1 MAFEQILL
9 NLAVGLGVGGLVA
22 AIAKLESGEEWDGRK
37 FIYSIIIGGFAG
49 LAVIQGLEGGN
60 VTEDNFVNVLLL
72 IFGGSFLG
80 NKGIG
85 TLQRLT
91 SASKKK

>member
-1 MAFEQILL
+1 MAFEQIIL
-9 NLAVGLGVGGLVA
+9 NLAVGLGIGGLVA
-22 AIAKLESGEEWDGRK
+22 AIAKLESGEAWNGRK
-37 FIYSIIIGGFAG
+37 FVYSVVIGGFAG
-49 LAVIQGLEGGN
+49 LAVIQNLDGGN
-60 VTEDNFVNVLLL
+60 VTEANFISVLLM

-91 SASKKK
+91 AKRK